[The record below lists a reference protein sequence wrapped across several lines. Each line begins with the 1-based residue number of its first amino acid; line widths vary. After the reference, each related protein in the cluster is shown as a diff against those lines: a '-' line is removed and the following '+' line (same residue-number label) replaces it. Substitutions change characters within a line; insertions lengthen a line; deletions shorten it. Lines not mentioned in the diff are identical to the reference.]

1 MMITRLGEAL
11 VRAGESMKQDNSGNL
26 KDIVEDL
33 ANVVSRVGS
42 EVPDQ
47 LKAPPPSG
55 TDLGADKEWRW
66 RYWVDLK
73 YRWLNE
79 VYWLMNRFQE
89 VSTNL
94 AVVQQSDSA
103 GQPA

>member
-1 MMITRLGEAL
+1 MMITRLREAL
-11 VRAGESMKQDNSGNL
+11 MRAGESMKQDNSGNL

-33 ANVVSRVGS
+33 ANLELRVGS

-55 TDLGADKEWRW
+55 MDSGADKEWR
-66 RYWVDLK
+66 YWDNLQD
-73 YRWLNE
+73 RWLEE
-79 VYWLMNRFQE
+79 VHRLMHKLQQ
-89 VSTNL
+89 VSTSL
-94 AVVQQSDSA
+94 AVVQKNDIA